1 MQDVSQ
7 LEKIALTFDRR
18 LPENSVLMID
28 VFYENPQDQSNLKS
42 EYYFADHRGKTVYF
56 LELCSVIKMNFTY
69 ELCGPKSYQHL
80 GTCHYLLNETS
91 NR

>member
-42 EYYFADHRGKTVYF
+42 EYYFADHRGKTVIF
-56 LELCSVIKMNFTY
+56 PRAL
-69 ELCGPKSYQHL
+69 
-80 GTCHYLLNETS
+80 
-91 NR
+91 